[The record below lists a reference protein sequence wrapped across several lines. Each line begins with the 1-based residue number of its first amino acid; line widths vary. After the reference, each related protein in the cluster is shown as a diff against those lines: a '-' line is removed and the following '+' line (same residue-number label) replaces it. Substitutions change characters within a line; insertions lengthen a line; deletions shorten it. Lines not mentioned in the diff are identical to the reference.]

1 MVDRRI
7 VESTVVADGSLFG
20 LFQSADLI
28 TEVGFDLDFS
38 GGEISLEVL
47 LVIIGIPK
55 APLYIRKHFQIFDL
69 VSGVD
74 DIEKHDFACLSHGNE
89 IQLIDADTV
98 FRGVKAGIS
107 HAVTALVTV
116 KFRLGRL
123 PAGIPDCVSILYIYV
138 LSVAVVGNI
147 IVTISCNAQ
156 KPCIFIKRIAA
167 ACVGDQRKEVLVA
180 QIVDPG
186 KRSLGSGDDILPV
199 CVIEISE
206 FHNSLRFRNLSKHKL
221 I

>member
-1 MVDRRI
+1 M
-7 VESTVVADGSLFG
+7 
-20 LFQSADLI
+20 
-28 TEVGFDLDFS
+28 
-38 GGEISLEVL
+38 
-47 LVIIGIPK
+47 
-55 APLYIRKHFQIFDL
+55 
-69 VSGVD
+69 
-74 DIEKHDFACLSHGNE
+74 
-89 IQLIDADTV
+89 
-98 FRGVKAGIS
+98 KAGIS

-116 KFRLGRL
+116 KFCLGRL